1 MLPRRQK
8 KPASRAGFCKRRLT
22 RHDWND
28 GNNNLAEVLLDEVHG
43 PEVRSTRACKSIVP
57 GWPRIERRAESATI
71 FFVCLIGSNIFIS
84 HWHFNVDLAVSYFS
98 FNYHPYSI
106 SQEGEE
112 MDEYQEELLEYRASE
127 LDPVEPADD
136 ATEL

>member
-1 MLPRRQK
+1 MLI
-8 KPASRAGFCKRRLT
+8 L
-22 RHDWND
+22 
-28 GNNNLAEVLLDEVHG
+28 
-43 PEVRSTRACKSIVP
+43 RSVI
-57 GWPRIERRAESATI
+57 SA
-71 FFVCLIGSNIFIS
+71 LIITPHS
-84 HWHFNVDLAVSYFS
+84 L
-98 FNYHPYSI
+98 

>member
-1 MLPRRQK
+1 
-8 KPASRAGFCKRRLT
+8 
-22 RHDWND
+22 
-28 GNNNLAEVLLDEVHG
+28 
-43 PEVRSTRACKSIVP
+43 
-57 GWPRIERRAESATI
+57 
-71 FFVCLIGSNIFIS
+71 
-84 HWHFNVDLAVSYFS
+84 S

>member
-1 MLPRRQK
+1 M
-8 KPASRAGFCKRRLT
+8 
-22 RHDWND
+22 
-28 GNNNLAEVLLDEVHG
+28 LDEVHEQ
-43 PEVRSTRACKSIVP
+43 EVRSTLACKSIAPVRYR
-57 GWPRIERRAESATI
+57 GEGDTESATV
-71 FFVCLIGSNIFIS
+71 FFVCLTGINIFIS

-98 FNYHPYSI
+98 FDYHPHSL